1 MSGGNVLVG
10 VRQSGEGHRGGT
22 LTLRT
27 NRTTDTMDPAV
38 SYDSTSWSI
47 LRMTGDGLVEFN
59 QASGL
64 AGTHLVPDLAV
75 ALPSP
80 SSGGKTYTFQLRP
93 GIRYSNGEPVKA
105 SDVRSTLER
114 DFRLG
119 TPVPYYYDGIVGGA
133 ACEKAPKHCNLSR
146 GIVTDDDA
154 RTVTFHLVAPDPD
167 FLYKLALPPAYL
179 VPPGTPAND
188 AGVPGTGPYT
198 VETYRPRSVIKL
210 ARNPHFGEWSR
221 AAQPDGY
228 PDEIVFRI
236 GGTTEASI
244 DDVLG
249 GKADVFST
257 SHSQTPPSASRVAAL
272 RTRYASQVHSS
283 PQPNTVALFLN
294 TRIPP
299 FNRPEVRR
307 ALNYAADRAAAIRAA
322 GGPDLAQATCQVLPP
337 GFPGYRPYCPYTVG
351 ASADGRWTAPD
362 LARANALISA
372 SGTRGMKVTVWSWN
386 PLSGIGGY
394 AVKLLRSLG
403 FKVSI
408 ESHDTDTYWSKVGD
422 SRTRAQIGTVEW
434 ISDYTTPYGFV
445 GGRSHVRLLLTEEPG
460 ELEQRAVL
468 RPRNRSADRASRE
481 PAGHGPGRRPQALG
495 EHRQA
500 ARRSGAVGPV
510 GEPEVRR
517 HRLEAGRQLPE
528 QPLDRR
534 VDRPAL
540 GALTPRA
547 GRAGARSGEAMPRPY
562 EKYVSSWL

>member
-1 MSGGNVLVG
+1 MGNRPQGVAVSGGNVLVG

-445 GGRSHVRLLLTEEPG
+445 GAVLTCDSFLPKSPG
-460 ELEQRAVL
+460 NLNNAQFCDRGIDRQIERAVSL
-468 RPRNRSADRASRE
+468 
-481 PAGHGPGRRPQALG
+481 QATDPD
-495 EHRQA
+495 A
-500 ARRSGAVGPV
+500 ARRRWESID
-510 GEPEVRR
+510 
-517 HRLEAGRQLPE
+517 RQLADQAPWV
-528 QPLDRR
+528 PLVNLKSVDIVSKR
-534 VDRPAL
+534 VGNYQNSPSTGVLIDQLWVR
-540 GALTPRA
+540 
-547 GRAGARSGEAMPRPY
+547 
-562 EKYVSSWL
+562 